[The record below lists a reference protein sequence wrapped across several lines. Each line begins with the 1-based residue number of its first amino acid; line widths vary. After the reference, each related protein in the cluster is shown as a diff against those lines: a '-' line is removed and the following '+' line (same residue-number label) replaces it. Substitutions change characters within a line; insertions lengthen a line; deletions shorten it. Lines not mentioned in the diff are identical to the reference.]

1 MKQIKGLYLVLD
13 PSQDWPL
20 LLGKLKEALQA
31 GVGVVQ
37 IWNHWQKGI
46 QEEDKISFCKSVLE
60 IAESF
65 SAPVLVNEDWELAL
79 KAKVDGVHFDQ
90 IPTNWDQV
98 KEKLQ
103 HKITGLTVGNDLE
116 TIRWADQ
123 NQMSYISFC
132 SVFPSS
138 SVDTCELVH
147 PDTIRQAESLTS
159 LPIFLSGGIKPENLH
174 LLQEFS
180 YQGLAVISGILNQ
193 EDPKAATQNYL
204 KQMKH

>member
-1 MKQIKGLYLVLD
+1 MKEVKGLYLVLD

-20 LLGKLKEALQA
+20 LLGKLKEALGA

-37 IWNHWQKGI
+37 IWNHWPKDFQV
-46 QEEDKISFCKSVLE
+46 EDKISFCKSVLE
-60 IAESF
+60 IAETF
-65 SAPVLVNEDWELAL
+65 SAPVLVNEDWELGL
-79 KAKVDGVHFDQ
+79 KANVDGVHFDH

-98 KEKLQ
+98 KLKLQ

-116 TIRWADQ
+116 MIRWADQ

-147 PDTIRQAESLTS
+147 PDTIRQAKSLTS

-193 EDPKAATQNYL
+193 EDPKSATQNYL
-204 KQMKH
+204 KQMKN